1 MLTGVI
7 GEEMCHW
14 YKCQSLDMIF
24 GVLCGD
30 TLPPYPEE
38 ESGHYSPSTPS
49 NAGQGVFLICMGPAG
64 TPVSV
69 SERQT
74 PLSLVSPSLHVA
86 ASVMSTWAS
95 CGSWPLPP
103 FPRAEGLLPAGRLY
117 VQMDHRD
124 CCLHR
129 YTSTF
134 LMSSL
139 KRYVF
144 RKLSLATLN
153 GIAVPSQPCFFSFPK
168 APVIISRLCVF
179 TVFVC

>member
-1 MLTGVI
+1 MECVTT
-7 GEEMCHW
+7 
-14 YKCQSLDMIF
+14 
-24 GVLCGD
+24 LC
-30 TLPPYPEE
+30 LHPEE

-64 TPVSV
+64 APVSV
-69 SERQT
+69 RERQT
-74 PLSLVSPSLHVA
+74 PLSPVSPSLHVA
-86 ASVMSTWAS
+86 ASVLSTWAS

-103 FPRAEGLLPAGRLY
+103 FPHAEGLLPAGRLY
-117 VQMDHRD
+117 VQVDRHV

-139 KRYVF
+139 KRCVF

-153 GIAVPSQPCFFSFPK
+153 GIAVPSQPCFSSFPK
-168 APVIISRLCVF
+168 APIIISRLCVLNA
-179 TVFVC
+179 FVC